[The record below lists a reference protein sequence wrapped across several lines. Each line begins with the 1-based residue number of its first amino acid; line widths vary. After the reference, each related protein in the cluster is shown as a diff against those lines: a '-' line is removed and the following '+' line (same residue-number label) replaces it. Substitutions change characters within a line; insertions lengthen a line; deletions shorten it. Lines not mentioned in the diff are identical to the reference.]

1 MDHLDFFYSN
11 LDTGSIVVSFFLDFK
26 KVFDCIDHSI
36 LLAKLDSFGIRGVA
50 KRWFQSY
57 LTDRQQFVSLDHV
70 ESDKSLITHGV
81 PQGSILGPLLFLIFI
96 NDLPSCAKFFK
107 FTLFADDSTLS
118 CRFPHTDVTRIKFK
132 LEHNLKKNSK
142 LAVQKQN

>member
-1 MDHLDFFYSN
+1 MNTVILLHLCQEFDFR
-11 LDTGSIVVSFFLDFK
+11 
-26 KVFDCIDHSI
+26 DHSN

-50 KRWFQSY
+50 RRWFQSY
-57 LTDRQQFVSLDHV
+57 LTDRQQFVSFDHV

-96 NDLPSCAKFFK
+96 SDLPLCRKFFK
-107 FTLFADDSTLS
+107 FTLFGDDSTLS

-132 LEHNLKKNSK
+132 LEHELKKSFE